1 MTKKT
6 IKKVCIALVV
16 LVVIGIIMF
25 FLSARKNNIEDI
37 DTEKGVIS
45 AAGSKNSSL
54 NESQK
59 GDSDAVL
66 GTSEAIEESSRAE
79 KHTKLQIADSIGGVA
94 MKLYDK
100 YKILPS
106 AVVAEAMFQTCFG
119 VTDVTDINNYFYLP
133 YQKGCGAEYKVYS
146 YGGESDEK
154 DDGDNEKYTVAYRK
168 YSSIE
173 EGVQDY
179 EKYIETKYPEIK
191 GITDYEKA
199 CEILDKDNVDE
210 LVSIIEQHQFNQ
222 RYDAAIN
229 KEK

>member
-1 MTKKT
+1 
-6 IKKVCIALVV
+6 
-16 LVVIGIIMF
+16 MF

-37 DTEKGVIS
+37 DTEKGVTS

-119 VTDVTDINNYFYLP
+119 VTDVTDINN
-133 YQKGCGAEYKVYS
+133 
-146 YGGESDEK
+146 
-154 DDGDNEKYTVAYRK
+154 
-168 YSSIE
+168 
-173 EGVQDY
+173 
-179 EKYIETKYPEIK
+179 
-191 GITDYEKA
+191 
-199 CEILDKDNVDE
+199 
-210 LVSIIEQHQFNQ
+210 
-222 RYDAAIN
+222 
-229 KEK
+229 